1 MLADYGLEAYTQ
13 HYTSDCIIG
22 FCESTNRTN
31 TYAILR
37 AGKSP
42 SVEAIILTAP
52 DTIGNIIDNE
62 WCI

>member
-1 MLADYGLEAYTQ
+1 MLADCGLEVYTQ

-22 FCESTNRTN
+22 SCDSTNGTN

-42 SVEAIILTAP
+42 SVEAIILAAP
-52 DTIGNIIDNE
+52 DTIGNTIDNE
-62 WCI
+62 CRI